1 MPDDDFDSALL
12 PPTTTHPYNEMKDS
26 VVGSR
31 PKNMMNKISLVQ
43 TLSYV
48 FDWVILIIV
57 GVIGVILGNITPN
70 KRPFSLQD
78 PNISYVLVP
87 VPVPVPVPVLRRSVI
102 TELVLEWGR

>member
-1 MPDDDFDSALL
+1 
-12 PPTTTHPYNEMKDS
+12 
-26 VVGSR
+26 
-31 PKNMMNKISLVQ
+31 MMNKISLVQ

-87 VPVPVPVPVLRRSVI
+87 VPVPALRRSVI
-102 TELVLEWGR
+102 PDCYWNGDGSKLE